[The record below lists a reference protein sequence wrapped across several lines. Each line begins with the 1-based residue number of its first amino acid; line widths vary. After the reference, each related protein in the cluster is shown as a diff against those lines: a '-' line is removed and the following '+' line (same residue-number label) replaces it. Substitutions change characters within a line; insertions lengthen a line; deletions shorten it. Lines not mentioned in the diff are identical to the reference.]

1 LKEISTN
8 NITIC
13 PYLPGVT
20 YQMVTELKPKFH
32 PELMFVLP
40 NMHINDMDADNLYTT
55 ESAGAD

>member
-1 LKEISTN
+1 
-8 NITIC
+8 
-13 PYLPGVT
+13 
-20 YQMVTELKPKFH
+20 MVTELKPKFH